1 MTAEVVSTAPTP
13 DDRIRAA
20 LWFAG
25 HGFGIFPV
33 WSTSNGQCRCPA
45 GPTCTSPGKHPIT
58 PNGFK
63 DATTDERKIRTFLAA
78 GSQPN
83 YGMVPPEGVFVW
95 DVDTDEERARLASL
109 EAAHGPL
116 PPTLRDDTGNGQHLF
131 LRWPDA
137 LPRPIHKMFG
147 FVTRWGSGSEAMRG
161 YVVGPLSV
169 HQSGRVYR
177 SAKGSAD
184 TIATLP
190 EAWARAAVADESS
203 TITIRGP
210 RPAEDVQVGGRH
222 DWLRDR
228 ARWYAGT
235 IRDPDVL
242 FAAVW
247 AENEKLSAPK
257 TREEV
262 RRAIGDALTK
272 FAPDPVE
279 QDPETGET
287 RRIPDDD
294 IGMLPPEATGNFPMP
309 PTAVAY
315 GGLLGGCTIAI
326 ARGTDAA
333 MVGLLGSVLA
343 FAGAL
348 VPGQAYQHRMQTT
361 SPFIALVGESSVGR
375 KGTAMWRAHDAFAD
389 ALEATFVNRV
399 ILDGLNSGE
408 GLISTLAWKQ
418 ATFPYEPT
426 VGLVFEEE
434 YASLLA
440 SRSRDG
446 STLDPKMRAAW
457 DGGPLSNRRSN
468 DTKTVTPPYWL
479 PALIAITPDELRRR
493 LGADAM
499 QSGSAN
505 RWLYLPV
512 VRREVETGESE
523 APRFDPDDRKALQ
536 DARRWAL
543 DQRPVLGVEP
553 AVTRLLTEYQ
563 DFLPKVSHG
572 TARDLTRRLPMTAF
586 RVALTHAVAE
596 RSSTV
601 TIDHADRALALTE
614 YARNGI
620 EWVFAGAVGNR
631 DAALLL
637 RALRQAGSLTKH
649 TITRQVVRDPIRQQD
664 AIDELV
670 RLGYA
675 VVETI
680 HQTGGRTR
688 TVLSRTSNA
697 GAFVHFVQGS
707 AIPQGHEGEIPG
719 RNGRKSVNGLDETW
733 THVDETGRNSVSG
746 LDATDVIDLSTGE
759 VATTTTG
766 DWYHPCGDYT
776 AHQDHHRNTPKGWVC
791 TACEALLGHEEETSA

>member
-1 MTAEVVSTAPTP
+1 M
-13 DDRIRAA
+13 
-20 LWFAG
+20 
-25 HGFGIFPV
+25 FPV

-63 DATTDERKIRTFLAA
+63 DATTDEQRIRTFLSA
-78 GSQPN
+78 GSEPN
-83 YGMVPPEGVFVW
+83 YGLLPPEGVFVW
-95 DVDTDEERARLASL
+95 DVDTDDERARLAAL
-109 EAAHGPL
+109 EARHGAL

-131 LRWPDA
+131 LRWPDG

-147 FVTRWGSGSEAMRG
+147 FVTRWGSGAAQG

-177 SAKGSAD
+177 SAKDSAQD
-184 TIATLP
+184 IATLP
-190 EAWARAAVADESS
+190 ETWARAAVEDQTH
-203 TITIRGP
+203 TITITGP
-210 RPAEDVQVGGRH
+210 RPADDVQVGGRH

-235 IRDPDVL
+235 LRDPDVL

-247 AENEKLSAPK
+247 AENEKLAVPK

-262 RRAIGDALTK
+262 IRAIGDALTK
-272 FAPDPVE
+272 FPADPVE
-279 QDPETGET
+279 PDPETGEP
-287 RRIPDDD
+287 RRVIDDEL
-294 IGMLPPEATGNFPMP
+294 GMMAPEASGSFPVQP
-309 PTAVAY
+309 GSVAY
-315 GGLLGGCTIAI
+315 GGLLGGCTLAI

-333 MVGLLGSVLA
+333 LVGLLGSVLA

-348 VPGQAYQHRMQTT
+348 IPGQAYQHRMQTT

-493 LGADAM
+493 LGADTM

-512 VRREVETGESE
+512 VRRETDAAVSME
-523 APRFDPDDRKALQ
+523 PRFDADDRKALS

-543 DQRPVLGVEP
+543 DQRPVLTADP

-563 DFLPKVSHG
+563 DFLPGVSHG
-572 TARDLTRRLPMTAF
+572 AARDLTRRLPMTAF
-586 RVALTHAVAE
+586 RIALIHATAE
-596 RSSTV
+596 RSATV
-601 TIDHADRALALTE
+601 TLEHAHRAIALTE
-614 YARNGI
+614 YARSGI
-620 EWVFAGAVGNR
+620 EWVFAGSVGNR

-680 HQTGGRTR
+680 HQTGGRAR
-688 TVLSRTSNA
+688 TVLSRTPNA

-707 AIPQGHEGEIPG
+707 DNAHPLNSPDAG
-719 RNGRKSVNGLDETW
+719 RNGRNSTNGLDETW
-733 THVDETGRNSVSG
+733 TRVDETGRNSVAA
-746 LDATDVIDLSTGE
+746 LDETEAIDRSTGE

-766 DWYHPCGDYT
+766 DWQTPCRDYP
-776 AHQDHHRNTPKGWVC
+776 AHQDHHRNTPDGWVC
-791 TACEALLGHEEETSA
+791 LRCKEAL